1 MPVEPKC
8 GLAKGIPPGK
18 APVGE
23 NMPKDDD
30 GEKGPMLC
38 GFGRNGV
45 EGPGENVEGGENILL
60 GGMIGDPTG
69 EDEDP

>member
-8 GLAKGIPPGK
+8 GLAKGIPP

-30 GEKGPMLC
+30 GEKGPMFC

-45 EGPGENVEGGENILL
+45 
-60 GGMIGDPTG
+60 
-69 EDEDP
+69 